1 MPQIAAITIKDG
13 QSTPVNHV
21 FNPIQSVP
29 PTYRRNGVSGQA
41 AIAQERLLIDAVL
54 AKTKDGV
61 NKVRL
66 ELVVPV
72 SEVASGNAST
82 GYVAPPGVAHEMRVK
97 VEFFFHQRSESAGRK
112 DLRTLL
118 SNLLLD
124 SQVVGVIDS
133 LEKPY

>member
-1 MPQIAAITIKDG
+1 MAQIAVISIKDG
-13 QSTPVNHV
+13 QGAGTEHV

-29 PTYRRNGVSGQA
+29 PTYRRNGVAGQA
-41 AIAQERLLIDAVL
+41 AIAQERLLIDAIL

-66 ELVVPV
+66 ELVLPV
-72 SEVASGNAST
+72 SEVSSGNASS
-82 GYVAPPGVAHEMRVK
+82 GYVAPPGIAHEMRVK

-112 DLRTLL
+112 DLRILL
-118 SNLLLD
+118 SNLLLN

>member
-1 MPQIAAITIKDG
+1 MAQIAAISIADG
-13 QSTPVNHV
+13 QATAVTHV

-29 PTYRRNGVSGQA
+29 PTYRRNGVAGQA
-41 AIAQERLLIDAVL
+41 AIAQERLLIDAIL

-72 SEVASGNAST
+72 SEVPSGNAST

-112 DLRTLL
+112 DLRVLL
-118 SNLLLD
+118 SNLLLN
-124 SQVVGVIDS
+124 SQVIGAIDN